1 MKTINVAKDF
11 SCFPSGRWKV
21 NGETS
26 GQGLRERLLEPE
38 LRAGNEIMVD
48 LDGTM
53 GFSSAFLEEAF
64 GGIVRSLDVEP
75 ERLLSLLHF
84 KSDDDPSLVEEI
96 IEYILDAA
104 KKPA

>member
-1 MKTINVAKDF
+1 MKTISVAKDF

-21 NGETS
+21 NGEAS
-26 GQGLRERLLEPE
+26 GQGLREILLEPE

-64 GGIVRSLDVEP
+64 GGIVRSLDIEP
-75 ERLLSLLHF
+75 ERLLNLLHF
-84 KSDDDPSLVEEI
+84 KSDDDPSLVEEV